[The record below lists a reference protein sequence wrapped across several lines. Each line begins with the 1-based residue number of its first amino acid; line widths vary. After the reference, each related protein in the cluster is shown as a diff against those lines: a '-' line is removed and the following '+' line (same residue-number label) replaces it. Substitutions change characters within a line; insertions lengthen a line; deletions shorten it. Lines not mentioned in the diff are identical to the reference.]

1 MNDTFRKTRNAWL
14 TLGTLLTFPV
24 YFRSSELLQDTLPV
38 LKLFFFWL
46 AFLVIISPLF
56 IAVYCSIVIYRRINS
71 SRLDKTQ
78 PASNDDKNPE
88 IDSAKTASIKI
99 STNTLTKHSVVIYG
113 IFAASF
119 ILQKDLSIIELIGH
133 QFLLMAATTVIVGVL
148 ISTVLW
154 VNKSFLS
161 NSMIIDK
168 ERGLKRYSPN
178 KTVIALTLAT
188 VFVMNVDKLVESY
201 VSKQNSYVING
212 QLLDVNVDR
221 GQGTKVIT
229 VKRDS
234 GNIELLV
241 GPSEYEQARSIQGQV
256 GEVLEFNVYD
266 HTFIFPN
273 IGKTHF
279 VSLSDNKPI
288 E

>member
-38 LKLFFFWL
+38 KLFFFWL

-56 IAVYCSIVIYRRINS
+56 IAVYCSIVIYSRINS

-113 IFAASF
+113 IFAGSF

-133 QFLLMAATTVIVGVL
+133 QFLLMAATAVIVGGADFNSAFGYQV
-148 ISTVLW
+148 IS
-154 VNKSFLS
+154 
-161 NSMIIDK
+161 I
-168 ERGLKRYSPN
+168 
-178 KTVIALTLAT
+178 
-188 VFVMNVDKLVESY
+188 
-201 VSKQNSYVING
+201 
-212 QLLDVNVDR
+212 
-221 GQGTKVIT
+221 
-229 VKRDS
+229 
-234 GNIELLV
+234 
-241 GPSEYEQARSIQGQV
+241 
-256 GEVLEFNVYD
+256 
-266 HTFIFPN
+266 
-273 IGKTHF
+273 
-279 VSLSDNKPI
+279 
-288 E
+288 